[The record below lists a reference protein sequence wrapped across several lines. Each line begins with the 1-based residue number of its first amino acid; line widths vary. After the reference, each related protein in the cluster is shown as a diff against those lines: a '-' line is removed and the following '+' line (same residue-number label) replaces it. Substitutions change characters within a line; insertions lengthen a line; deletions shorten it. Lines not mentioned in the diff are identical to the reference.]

1 MGRRR
6 GKTKSTSAPDNG
18 ANCGNQGTPQAATG
32 DADGLGFDFRIL
44 YQQRAETA
52 LFSDHLR
59 SCRSSDLDDL
69 FAKLSLVEPGDRM
82 ASLDAGLA
90 KYCENG
96 KHYKK
101 HIKEKGI
108 CLSDC
113 QPYGTGLKQV
123 LKTDANKRVRKKD
136 AKDFPYVKKCL
147 VFLG

>member
-32 DADGLGFDFRIL
+32 DADG
-44 YQQRAETA
+44 
-52 LFSDHLR
+52 
-59 SCRSSDLDDL
+59 SSDLDDL

>member
-1 MGRRR
+1 
-6 GKTKSTSAPDNG
+6 
-18 ANCGNQGTPQAATG
+18 
-32 DADGLGFDFRIL
+32 
-44 YQQRAETA
+44 
-52 LFSDHLR
+52 
-59 SCRSSDLDDL
+59 
-69 FAKLSLVEPGDRM
+69 M
-82 ASLDAGLA
+82 ACLDAGLA

-123 LKTDANKRVRKKD
+123 LRTDANKRVRKKD
-136 AKDFPYVKKCL
+136 AKDFPHVKKCL